1 MNEELIKTLT
11 MGEQDGRGV
20 GGRGAHLS
28 PQVHQEYISFCLG
41 GSPPSLKRSFMVCL
55 PGQTKSS
62 LHAG

>member
-28 PQVHQEYISFCLG
+28 PQVHQEYIFRHRRACRTRAES
-41 GSPPSLKRSFMVCL
+41 
-55 PGQTKSS
+55 GQEDLT
-62 LHAG
+62 